1 MDTAVD
7 TPTLELLAWIGSRRR
22 TYAEAIE
29 VWRSHCP
36 RHAVWDDAL
45 TGGLVRVVRGNG
57 RSPRAEVALTSRGL
71 AALSARA

>member
-7 TPTLELLAWIGSRRR
+7 APTLELLAWIGSRRR
-22 TYAEAIE
+22 TYAEAME

-57 RSPRAEVALTSRGL
+57 ASPRSEVDLTPRGR
-71 AALSARA
+71 AALRARG